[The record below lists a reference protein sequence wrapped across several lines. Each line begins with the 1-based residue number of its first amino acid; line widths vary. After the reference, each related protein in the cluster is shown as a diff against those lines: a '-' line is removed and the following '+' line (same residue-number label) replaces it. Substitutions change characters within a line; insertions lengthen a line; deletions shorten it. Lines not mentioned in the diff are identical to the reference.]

1 LAGTVRPGPAG
12 ALWALLTGSTRPP
25 VLTGRVGARAT
36 VPGTAWAALPRLVGT
51 WAALAGASWARGL
64 TGTVWP
70 SRLAAGVG
78 ARRTLTGAAW
88 PALAG
93 TVRASGLA
101 SAVRPTGLTGRVGT

>member
-12 ALWALLTGSTRPP
+12 ALWALLTGSIRPP

-51 WAALAGASWARGL
+51 WAALAG
-64 TGTVWP
+64 
-70 SRLAAGVG
+70 
-78 ARRTLTGAAW
+78 
-88 PALAG
+88 